1 MRHSLDKK
9 HFTITATLLLIL
21 AACARPGARE
31 RPALP
36 TTLQPVAV
44 QQTPLADSTQRCTG
58 SFVAHALDFVAEL
71 PGGTAHMFD
80 ANGAGAAIGDLDGD
94 GALDVVL
101 ANQRGPNTILWNTGG
116 LRFRAEPMSAGSSRA
131 VNLVDVD
138 GDGRLDI
145 VFTQR
150 NSAPNYWRNSGAPS
164 LPAPLSHDGERESSI
179 SPSPL
184 VGDKRSAGGGLAGG
198 WGFTR
203 EPLPGVAKPG
213 YAMAWGDLDGDGA
226 LDLVTGSYDAGLL
239 AEQGNDFLMSS
250 GAGVFVYLRQGQAFT
265 PRRLAARSQAMAIA
279 LHDVDADGRRDILV
293 GNDFAV
299 RDMAWTRKGDDWVTA
314 APFRTTSHSTMSY
327 DLGDIDND
335 GDFELFAAD
344 MKPYDNDV
352 ATLALWR
359 PILTTLWTAVPVGD
373 PQIMENTL
381 QIADGRG
388 GFRNQAY
395 ARGADATGWSWSGE
409 FGDLDNDGFLD
420 LYVVNGMQ
428 EAEIFHYLPGH
439 ELVERN
445 QALRNDGAGN
455 FAPRTDWG
463 LDSTGG
469 GRGMSLGDLDG
480 DGDLDIVVN
489 NLRGPA
495 QLFENQLCGGAGL
508 GVDLRWPASRN
519 TYALGATLTL
529 YTSAGA
535 LTREVRSSTGYLSG
549 AAPRV
554 HFGLPANATIER
566 LDVRCPDGALSS
578 VARPVARTL
587 VTVIR
592 DDNTH

>member
-1 MRHSLDKK
+1 
-9 HFTITATLLLIL
+9 
-21 AACARPGARE
+21 
-31 RPALP
+31 
-36 TTLQPVAV
+36 
-44 QQTPLADSTQRCTG
+44 
-58 SFVAHALDFVAEL
+58 VAHDLDFVAEL
-71 PGGTAHMFD
+71 PGGAARMFD

-94 GALDVVL
+94 GRLDIVL
-101 ANQRGPNTILWNTGG
+101 ANQRGPNTILWNASD
-116 LRFRAEPMSAGSSRA
+116 LRFRAEPMSASGSRA
-131 VNLVDVD
+131 VNLVDVE
-138 GDGRLDI
+138 GDGWLDI

-150 NSAPNYWRNSGAPS
+150 NGAPNFWRNEGESSP
-164 LPAPLSHDGERESSI
+164 PDPLSHAGERGGNA

-184 VGDKRSAGGGLAGG
+184 VGDKRSAGGGLVGG
-198 WGFTR
+198 WGGTAFTR

-213 YAMAWGDLDGDGA
+213 YAMVWGDLDGDGA

-239 AEQGNDFLMSS
+239 AEQGNDFLLSS
-250 GAGVFVYLRQGQAFT
+250 GAGVFVYTRRGQTFT
-265 PRRLAARSQAMAIA
+265 PTRLAARSQAMAIA
-279 LHDVDADGRRDILV
+279 LYDVDADGRRDILV
-293 GNDFAV
+293 GNDFAL
-299 RDMAWTRKGDDWVTA
+299 RDMAWTRSQNGWVAA
-314 APFRTTSHSTMSY
+314 APFRTTSHSTMGF

-335 GDFELFAAD
+335 GDFELFATD

-395 ARGADATGWSWSGE
+395 ARGVDATGWSWSGE

-428 EAEIFHYLPGH
+428 EVEIFHYLPGH

-445 QALRNDGAGN
+445 QALRNDGAGR
-455 FAPRTDWG
+455 FAPRPEWK
-463 LDSTGG
+463 LDSTAG
-469 GRGMSLGDLDG
+469 GRGMSMADLDD

-495 QLFENQLCGGAGL
+495 QLFENRLCGGAGL
-508 GVDLRWPASRN
+508 LVDLRWPASRN
-519 TYALGATLTL
+519 THALGATLTL
-529 YTSAGA
+529 HTSAGA
-535 LTREVRSSTGYLSG
+535 LTREVRSSIGYLSG

-554 HFGLPANATIER
+554 HFGLPADATIER
-566 LDVRCPDGALSS
+566 LEVRWPDGAVSS
-578 VARPVARTL
+578 VDGLAARTL
-587 VTVIR
+587 VTLVR
-592 DDNTH
+592 N

>member
-1 MRHSLDKK
+1 MRRSLNKK

-31 RPALP
+31 RAALP
-36 TTLQPVAV
+36 DTLQPFAA
-44 QQTPLADSTQRCTG
+44 QLLPLSDSTQPCTG
-58 SFVAHALDFVAEL
+58 SFVAHDLDFVAEL
-71 PGGTAHMFD
+71 PGGAAHMFD

-94 GALDVVL
+94 GRLDVVL
-101 ANQRGPNTILWNTGG
+101 ANQRGLNTILWNTGG
-116 LRFRAEPMSAGSSRA
+116 LHFRAEPMSAGSSRA

-138 GDGRLDI
+138 GDGQLDI
-145 VFTQR
+145 VFSQR
-150 NSAPNYWRNSGAPS
+150 NSAPNYWRNSG
-164 LPAPLSHDGERESSI
+164 
-179 SPSPL
+179 
-184 VGDKRSAGGGLAGG
+184 DKV
-198 WGFTR
+198 FTR

-250 GAGVFVYLRQGQAFT
+250 GAGVFVYLRHGQTFT
-265 PRRLAARSQAMAIA
+265 ARRLAAKSQAMAIA

-299 RDMAWTRKGDDWVTA
+299 RDMAWTRKGDNWVAA

-335 GDFELFAAD
+335 GDFELFATD

-445 QALRNDGAGN
+445 QALRNDGAGT
-455 FAPRTDWG
+455 FAPRPDWG

-469 GRGMSLGDLDG
+469 GRGMSIGDLDS

-495 QLFENQLCGGAGL
+495 QLFENRLCGGASL
-508 GVDLRWPASRN
+508 EVDLRWPASRN
-519 TYALGATLTL
+519 TQALGATLTL
-529 YTSAGA
+529 YTSAGP

-554 HFGLPANATIER
+554 HFGLPTTATIER
-566 LDVRCPDGALSS
+566 LDVRWPDGALSS
-578 VARPVARTL
+578 VDRPVARTL
-587 VTVIR
+587 MTVTR
-592 DDNTH
+592 DDDTH